1 MLVLASAVTL
11 VLLPAGAGAATPK
24 RYSVYLG
31 DVRPVM
37 RQWWGALEG
46 WQGGHFLLEPLGG
59 NTENARELDELLHQW
74 WGALESRR
82 GSHFLLEPVGSN
94 TDSTTELHQILNQWQ
109 NAMEA
114 WRGSHFLQEPPSPF
128 LAASTPT
135 KTGVFRLTPK
145 RAAVLAG
152 RQFSYEI
159 AWRVPR
165 PNNWHD
171 LRTID
176 MRVCGKGGLL
186 WLRWAELKN
195 TLSLLN
201 PRTGRVIA
209 KGRVG
214 ASRRL
219 KTRNAI
225 LALGKSAIAGS
236 GETGRRV
243 TLKLALT
250 FRAPSGGRDCRLAL
264 AAKDDLGNRDGFERA
279 GRLGIRAG

>member
-11 VLLPAGAGAATPK
+11 VVLPAGAGAATPK

-37 RQWWGALEG
+37 RQWWGALEA
-46 WQGGHFLLEPLGG
+46 WQGDHFLLEPLGA
-59 NTENARELDELLHQW
+59 NTENARELDDLLRQW
-74 WGALESRR
+74 WDALESRR
-82 GSHFLLEPVGSN
+82 GSHFLLRPVGSN

-114 WRGSHFLQEPPSPF
+114 WRGSHFLVEPPSPF
-128 LAASTPT
+128 PAASTPT
-135 KTGVFRLTPK
+135 KTGAFRLTPK

-186 WLRWAELKN
+186 WLRWTELKN

-201 PRTGRVIA
+201 PRSGRVIA
-209 KGRVG
+209 RGRVG
-214 ASRRL
+214 ASRRIG
-219 KTRNAI
+219 THNAI
-225 LALGKSAIAGS
+225 VALGKSSIAGS
-236 GETGRRV
+236 GETGRSM

-250 FRAPSGGRDCRLAL
+250 FRAPAAGRDCRLAL

>member
-1 MLVLASAVTL
+1 ME
-11 VLLPAGAGAATPK
+11 
-24 RYSVYLG
+24 
-31 DVRPVM
+31 
-37 RQWWGALEG
+37 QWRGI
-46 WQGGHFLLEPLGG
+46 HFL
-59 NTENARELDELLHQW
+59 R
-74 WGALESRR
+74 
-82 GSHFLLEPVGSN
+82 
-94 TDSTTELHQILNQWQ
+94 
-109 NAMEA
+109 
-114 WRGSHFLQEPPSPF
+114 EPPSPF
-128 LAASTPT
+128 LAGSTPT
-135 KTGVFRLTPK
+135 KTGVFGLTPK

-186 WLRWAELKN
+186 WLRWTELKN
-195 TLSLLN
+195 TVSLLN

-225 LALGKSAIAGS
+225 LALGKSSIAAS
-236 GETGRRV
+236 GETGRSMS
-243 TLKLALT
+243 LKLALT
-250 FRAPSGGRDCRLAL
+250 FRAPSAGRECRLSL